1 MVDRSFSEPWPEL
14 RTNGYHANGKM
25 LRSSSSVSSRSS
37 IYGTAGFGSMRRNGV
52 ETNGIGKKRRDEFV
66 LEKNRSARYSPGHA
80 DNGMLRFY
88 LTPMRGSRRGSGKG
102 KHNNSYHSFAR
113 SVLQLY

>member
-1 MVDRSFSEPWPEL
+1 MVDRSFSESWPEL
-14 RTNGYHANGKM
+14 RTNGYHANGRFQ
-25 LRSSSSVSSRSS
+25 RSKSSVNSTGSM
-37 IYGTAGFGSMRRNGV
+37 GNAGFGSTRRNGL
-52 ETNGIGKKRRDEFV
+52 ETNGTGKKRRDEFV
-66 LEKNRSARYSPGHA
+66 LERNRSARFSPGHI

-88 LTPMRGSRRGSGKG
+88 LTPMRGSLRGSGKG